1 MNDHEAGEF
10 MMEGR
15 QHASAE
21 QIIEIRR
28 TSKWDLV
35 GDNSERVKNSR
46 QFFKETM
53 LNASLCK
60 TMQKKLHKIV
70 SCRSVEE
77 GWELQI
83 THQGQDF

>member
-28 TSKWDLV
+28 TSK
-35 GDNSERVKNSR
+35 
-46 QFFKETM
+46 
-53 LNASLCK
+53 
-60 TMQKKLHKIV
+60 
-70 SCRSVEE
+70 
-77 GWELQI
+77 
-83 THQGQDF
+83 